1 MRLSNFLRHMSPM
14 PSEDESPPTS
24 GIENLSLTDEH
35 KVVVNSHKE
44 TTYAKEKKE
53 LEGDH
58 EGSGEGSGDADSD
71 EAESDSES
79 ASLSSVTHSSE
90 NDDESEFTD
99 NNEDNEDNEDNE
111 FTNDH
116 ELDTDITHPFHEN
129 VDTELLDSQEY
140 DDASTLFGFQLPFS
154 GATDFIDD
162 IKVFKNKSFLHKH
175 FHNEKPS
182 KLLHKFNEFTRV
194 LKSNNKV
201 AIPKPIPVKRPYN
214 AKSPYPPKGSRVYWD
229 EISTVSIA
237 RELEIREDARLR
249 LERQESLD
257 TLVEAVCYKDISHL
271 NDGKLK
277 ALGKSLLP
285 EKPIKTINTTIS
297 AIKLKRDGNPSG
309 SCLKSISETIL
320 SDSKSAESV
329 PAAKPHSEEGKAG
342 NGLRDTVA
350 SSEQVFSAPAAAV
363 VDQMPPMESTS
374 SFSDLRLSASKM
386 LTSASNYSTNFFNK
400 ELDVF
405 DKLEGDVIVLGGY
418 RGSTLRSVK
427 SKRRLWIPNI
437 SDGVGIVKKNSLRL
451 GPHDEDELREVNAR
465 EYVLNKRY
473 KSKKRGDKMNRPRV
487 YPDGM
492 LTHIGPVDIS
502 RKLLKRLNSN
512 PKVVARDWGYDWRLS
527 IHHSSRKLHEY
538 IKSIVEQQKEKKGV
552 YIIAHSMGGIVS
564 HGAMVLDPSLVRG
577 IVYAGTPMPCSN
589 ILGPLRFTDA
599 ILFNKDL
606 LSLESNFF
614 MRSSFIFLPPSWN
627 GDNGMC
633 LFRELKDGRKYH
645 IDFFNPV
652 NWITYNLNPMV
663 SLIRLQN
670 DVKNGTIKLSKID
683 THIRR
688 ELESVINT
696 PVDPE
701 TYDIV
706 SEEISRLSKPVTPF
720 IEAYV
725 YLRKTL
731 CETKKFLQSLERDDT
746 VKYPPMAQIYSN
758 GVPSVK
764 YSLVNGE
771 ESIKRGEYY
780 RFFYGPGDGVL
791 YQGWTFP
798 RVRGRQD
805 PTMPVKYGY
814 DEKYAFDLCGRFH
827 GSCAHIALLADV
839 KLVGKALEALLE
851 EEERRRVEG
860 DE

>member
-1 MRLSNFLRHMSPM
+1 MASH
-14 PSEDESPPTS
+14 DEPPPTN
-24 GIENLSLTDEH
+24 GIANISLTEEH
-35 KVVVNSHKE
+35 KVVIPKNKEISETNDKKDTVNGLNDSRKDNDDNDE
-44 TTYAKEKKE
+44 NY
-53 LEGDH
+53 DDDD
-58 EGSGEGSGDADSD
+58 SG
-71 EAESDSES
+71 SES
-79 ASLSSVTHSSE
+79 ASLSSVSHSSD
-90 NDDESEFTD
+90 NDEESQ
-99 NNEDNEDNEDNE
+99 
-111 FTNDH
+111 FTNDNDN
-116 ELDTDITHPFHEN
+116 DTDLETSSHPLNEK
-129 VDTELLDSQEY
+129 VDTELLDS
-140 DDASTLFGFQLPFS
+140 DDYASSLFGFQLPFS

-162 IKVFKNKSFLHKH
+162 IKVFKNKNFLHKH
-175 FHNEKPS
+175 FHKEEPP
-182 KLLHKFNEFTRV
+182 KLLRKFNQFTKV

-201 AIPKPIPVKRPYN
+201 VLPKPIPLKRPYN
-214 AKSPYPPKGSRVYWD
+214 AKSPYPPKGTRVYWD
-229 EISTVSIA
+229 DISNVSIG
-237 RELEIREDARLR
+237 RELEIREDAKLR

-257 TLVEAVCYKDISHL
+257 TQIEAVVYKDISHL
-271 NDGKLK
+271 DDGKLK

-285 EKPIKTINTTIS
+285 EKPIKTLNTTIS
-297 AIKLKRDGNPSG
+297 AIKLKRDATPSG
-309 SCLKSISETIL
+309 IGLRSISETTIE
-320 SDSKSAESV
+320 SKNEFV
-329 PAAKPHSEEGKAG
+329 PPAKPLNES
-342 NGLRDTVA
+342 NGLTGAV
-350 SSEQVFSAPAAAV
+350 SSS
-363 VDQMPPMESTS
+363 DQMISAADAAIVDKMPTMESNS
-374 SFSDLRLSASKM
+374 SFSDLKLSASKM
-386 LTSASNYSTNFFNK
+386 LTSASNYSTNLFSR

-437 SDGVGIVKKNSLRL
+437 SDGVGIIKKNSLKL
-451 GPHDEDELREVNAR
+451 GPNDEDELRELNAK
-465 EYVLNKRY
+465 EYVLNRKH
-473 KSKKRGDKMNRPRV
+473 KSKNPINKANRPKV

-527 IHHSSRKLHEY
+527 IHHLSLQLHEY

-633 LFRELKDGRKYH
+633 LFRDLKDGRKYN

-652 NWITYNLNPMV
+652 NWIIYNLNPLV

-670 DVKNGTIKLSKID
+670 DFKNGVIKLSKLEPD
-683 THIRR
+683 VRQ
-688 ELESVINT
+688 ELESVLYMK
-696 PVDPE
+696 VDPE
-701 TYDIV
+701 TYEIV
-706 SEEISRLSKPVTPF
+706 SEEINRLSKPVTSF
-720 IEAYV
+720 VDSYM
-725 YLRKTL
+725 YLRRTLQRTKT
-731 CETKKFLQSLERDDT
+731 FLQTLERKED

-791 YQGWTFP
+791 YQGWAFP
-798 RVRGRQD
+798 RVRGRHD
-805 PTMPVKYGY
+805 PTKPVKYGY

-827 GSCAHIALLADV
+827 GSCAHIALLADI

-851 EEERRRVEG
+851 EEERRKCKSFSSISETNP
-860 DE
+860 